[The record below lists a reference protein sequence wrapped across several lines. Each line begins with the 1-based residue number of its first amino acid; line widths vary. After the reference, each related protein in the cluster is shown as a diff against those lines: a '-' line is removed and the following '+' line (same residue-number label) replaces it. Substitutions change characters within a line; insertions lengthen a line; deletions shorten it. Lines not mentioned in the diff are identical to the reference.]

1 MRVPLALIGLVL
13 LLSCRRHERQPQ
25 ADPPGMQR
33 EKGAKV
39 SLPALEGFARTRYG
53 ASGADLEANGGL
65 ALVKQGDKPLAVV
78 ADVDN
83 VPILSWSERSCA
95 NAAEDSARERHEL
108 VAAFEV
114 AVLATGEA
122 CHYTTEAT
130 GVRMEVFHIA
140 GRPTFLVACRSK
152 AEDDAFSELC
162 RYAATWV
169 RDR

>member
-1 MRVPLALIGLVL
+1 MRAPLALLGLVV

-39 SLPALEGFARTRYG
+39 SLPVLEGFARTRYG

-65 ALVKQGDKPLAVV
+65 ALVKQGDQPLAVV

-83 VPILSWSERSCA
+83 VPILSWSARSCA
-95 NAAEDSARERHEL
+95 NAAEDSARERQEL
-108 VAAFEV
+108 VAAYEV

-122 CHYTTEAT
+122 CHYTTEAP

-152 AEDDAFSELC
+152 AEDEAFSELC